1 MGYPVKPGQWKVLF
15 PIMDSLAKQG
25 DFKNVIRLLTYCI
38 SLNPQS
44 DQAYAFLA
52 RAHMSTGKIDSAK
65 SYIDKA
71 LSINPKNS
79 YALELKEKLKN

>member
-1 MGYPVKPGQWKVLF
+1 MGYTVKPVQWKVLF
-15 PIMDSLAKQG
+15 PIMDSLARQG
-25 DFKNVIRLLTYCI
+25 DFKSVIRLLTYCI
-38 SLNPQS
+38 SLYPQS

-65 SYIDKA
+65 ANVDKA
-71 LSINPKNS
+71 LSINPNNS